1 MLSSAMTSQNAE
13 TRAGKTGARYW
24 DQDLGPSF
32 RRVLGGLAM
41 LLLAGTLIYLAGF
54 VYLALS

>member
-1 MLSSAMTSQNAE
+1 MTSQNAE